1 MTLRGLAVSSAPCS
15 NHGSHN
21 SVQGPQGTSQPPAG
35 EVGRVKATLAMMYTC
50 GKCETRSMKTFS
62 HQAYKHGVVLVR
74 CPSCQSLH
82 LIADN
87 LGWFGERGWNVERLM
102 AHARNLG
109 TGPAS
114 RQSSASHSSED
125 RSTSNGGV
133 GDKHESTDGP
143 SSSIASSSAPGA
155 SSEGDSC
162 PPDQGITDEDMEG
175 YHKVQQLFEATLRSQ
190 GAGGQQHNFQPEE
203 VSVME
208 VSEEDFK
215 AWAAVMKSKQQ
226 L

>member
-1 MTLRGLAVSSAPCS
+1 
-15 NHGSHN
+15 
-21 SVQGPQGTSQPPAG
+21 
-35 EVGRVKATLAMMYTC
+35 
-50 GKCETRSMKTFS
+50 
-62 HQAYKHGVVLVR
+62 
-74 CPSCQSLH
+74 
-82 LIADN
+82 
-87 LGWFGERGWNVERLM
+87 M

-175 YHKVQQLFEATLRSQ
+175 YHKVQQLFEATLRSWRATGCKNSVNGKKETSLQ
-190 GAGGQQHNFQPEE
+190 TE
-203 VSVME
+203 VTVCLLTF
-208 VSEEDFK
+208 VT
-215 AWAAVMKSKQQ
+215 WATMRDPKG
-226 L
+226 